1 MNEQFK
7 KRLMSFAWRLGNVL
21 AIAGLNFVV
30 ENVADLGVPIFMV
43 GIIGLA
49 TAELTKYLNTAR

>member
-7 KRLMSFAWRLGNVL
+7 KRLSSFLWRLGNVL
-21 AIAGLNFVV
+21 AIASLNFLV
-30 ENVADLGVPIFMV
+30 ENVADLGVPLWAV

-49 TAELTKYLNTAR
+49 TAELTKYLNRIK